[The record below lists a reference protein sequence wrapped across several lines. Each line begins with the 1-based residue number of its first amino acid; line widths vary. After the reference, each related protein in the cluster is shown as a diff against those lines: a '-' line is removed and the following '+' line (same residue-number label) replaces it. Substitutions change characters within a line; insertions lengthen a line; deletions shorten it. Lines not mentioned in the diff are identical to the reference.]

1 MKLVRANFYYNIV
14 ICKCNSVLEL
24 HYSVISHS
32 GLEKSR
38 ILVVV
43 RGFIEPDTQCTERR
57 YSSFDYLTES
67 ASGFRIS
74 NTVF

>member
-14 ICKCNSVLEL
+14 ICKCKSVLEL
-24 HYSVISHS
+24 YYFVISHS

-43 RGFIEPDTQCTERR
+43 RGFIEPGTQCTERR

-74 NTVF
+74 NTAF